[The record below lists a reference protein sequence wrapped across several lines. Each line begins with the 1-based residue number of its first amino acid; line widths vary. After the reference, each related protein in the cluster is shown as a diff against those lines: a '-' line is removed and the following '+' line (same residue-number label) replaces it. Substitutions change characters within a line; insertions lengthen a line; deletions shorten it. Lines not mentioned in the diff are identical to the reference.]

1 METINYW
8 IQHYGY
14 GGIYVLLMLGI
25 VGVPVPDETLLALSG
40 FLSFKGELSLF
51 PAFLSGFLG
60 SITGI
65 TISYFI
71 GRGFGK
77 VVLGKYGHYIH
88 LTKERLDNARKWFDK
103 IGRWALLFGYFIPGV
118 RHVISLLAGSTKMKF
133 PEFALYTYIGGFI
146 WAATFI
152 SIGYFFGEKWQ
163 KIMEAVHHHIII
175 SSIVLILIIAGAIV
189 LRNYILSKRTPP
201 EEQPGAAASK

>member
-25 VGVPVPDETLLALSG
+25 VGIPVPDETLLAVSG
-40 FLSFKGELSLF
+40 FLSYKGELSLI
-51 PAFLSGFLG
+51 PAFLAGFLG

-77 VVLGKYGHYIH
+77 VVLEKYGHFFH
-88 LTKERLDNARKWFDK
+88 LTKERLEKAREWFRK
-103 IGRWALLFGYFIPGV
+103 IGKWALLFGYFIPGV
-118 RHVISLLAGSTKMKF
+118 RHVISILAGTTKMNY
-133 PEFALYTYIGGFI
+133 PEFALYTYTGGFI
-146 WAATFI
+146 WAGTFI

-163 KIMEAVHHHIII
+163 KAMEAIHRHIII
-175 SSIVLILIIAGAIV
+175 SSIVLIVIIVGAIL
-189 LRNYILSKRTPP
+189 LRNYLANKKSVPAK
-201 EEQPGAAASK
+201 EPGS

>member
-40 FLSFKGELSLF
+40 FLAFKGELSLIPVF
-51 PAFLSGFLG
+51 FSGFLG

-77 VVLGKYGHYIH
+77 VFLEKYGHYIH
-88 LTKERLDNARKWFDK
+88 ITKERLEKAHVWFKK
-103 IGRWALLFGYFIPGV
+103 IGKWALLFGYFIPGV
-118 RHVISLLAGSTKMKF
+118 RHVISLLAGSTKMNY
-133 PEFALYTYIGGFI
+133 PEFALYTYAGGFI
-146 WAATFI
+146 WASTFI

-163 KIMEAVHHHIII
+163 KVMEAIHRHIII
-175 SSIVLILIIAGAIV
+175 SSIVLIIV
-189 LRNYILSKRTPP
+189 ITGVILLRNYWLNKKSIPAKD
-201 EEQPGAAASK
+201 PGH

>member
-14 GGIYVLLMLGI
+14 GGIYMLLMLGI

-40 FLSFKGELSLF
+40 FLAFKGELSLI

-71 GRGFGK
+71 GRGFGR
-77 VVLGKYGHYIH
+77 VFLEKYGHYIH
-88 LTKERLDNARKWFDK
+88 LTKERLEKAREWFKK
-103 IGRWALLFGYFIPGV
+103 IGKWALLFGYFIPGV
-118 RHVISLLAGSTKMKF
+118 RHVISLLAGSTKMNY
-133 PEFALYTYIGGFI
+133 PEFAIYTYVGGFI
-146 WAATFI
+146 WASTFI

-175 SSIVLILIIAGAIV
+175 SSIVLILVITGVI
-189 LRNYILSKRTPP
+189 LFRNYLINKKSVPAK
-201 EEQPGAAASK
+201 EAGH